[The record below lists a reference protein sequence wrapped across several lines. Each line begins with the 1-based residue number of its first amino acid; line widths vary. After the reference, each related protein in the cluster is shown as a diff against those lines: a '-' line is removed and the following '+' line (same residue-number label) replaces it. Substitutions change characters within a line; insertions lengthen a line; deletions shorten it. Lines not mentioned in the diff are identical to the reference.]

1 MEFEVDLNCD
11 LGEGL
16 GNEAELMP
24 YLSSCNIACGGH
36 AGDEETLREVLRL
49 ARKYNV
55 KAGAHPS
62 YPDREN
68 FGRISMVIA
77 PDQLKASI
85 QEQVELFLRLAEQED
100 VPVHHI
106 KPHGALYNDIAKGQK
121 TAEIF
126 LKAIE
131 PYKQQS
137 MLYLPCGSKAAELA
151 RKRGFRLMLEAFGD
165 RNYNADLSLVS
176 RKDNHALITEPKAVL
191 HHMLRMIRSGEVLT
205 VNGET
210 VKIKPN
216 TFCIHGDTPSALQIL
231 VYLST
236 EFPKH
241 HIRIKK

>member
-36 AGDEETLREVLRL
+36 AGDEHTLRNVIRL
-49 ARKYNV
+49 ARENKV
-55 KAGAHPS
+55 RAGAHPS

-68 FGRISMVIA
+68 FGRISMSI
-77 PDQLKASI
+77 PPELLKSSI
-85 QEQVELFLRLAEQED
+85 REQVELFLKIADQEE
-100 VPVHHI
+100 VYMNHI
-106 KPHGALYNDIAKGQK
+106 KPHGALYNDIARGQK
-121 TAEIF
+121 TAEVF
-126 LKAIE
+126 FKAME

-151 RKRGFRLMLEAFGD
+151 RKKGFRLMFEAFGD

-176 RKDNHALITEPKAVL
+176 RKNSNALITQPDKVL
-191 HHMLRMIRSGEVLT
+191 QHMLRMICSNEVLA
-205 VNGET
+205 VNGEV